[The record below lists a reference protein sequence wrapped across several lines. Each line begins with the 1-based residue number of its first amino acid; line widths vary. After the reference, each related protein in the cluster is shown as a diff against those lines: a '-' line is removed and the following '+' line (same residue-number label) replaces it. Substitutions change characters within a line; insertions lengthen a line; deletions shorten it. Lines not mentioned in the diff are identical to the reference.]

1 MSKPQPVRVQYRD
14 EFPATPSLIIDGVDM
29 TEKVMAG
36 MSITHRGGQFPTIT
50 MGLAA
55 AHVAFD
61 GLAEIKFDEATEP
74 MLLAAARG
82 QNAAAPR

>member
-1 MSKPQPVRVQYRD
+1 MSNPVRVQYRD
-14 EFPATPSLIIDGVDM
+14 EFPAAPSLIIDGVDM

-55 AHVAFD
+55 PHVAFD
-61 GLAEIKFDEATEP
+61 GLAEIKFDEATES
-74 MLLAAARG
+74 MLLAAGWVKAEEVAR
-82 QNAAAPR
+82 

>member
-36 MSITHRGGQFPTIT
+36 MSITHRGGQFPTVT

-61 GLAEIKFDEATEP
+61 GLAEVEFDEQTASVL
-74 MLLAAARG
+74 MAAGWVKAEDVAR
-82 QNAAAPR
+82 

>member
-14 EFPATPSLIIDGVDM
+14 EFPAAPSLIIDGVDM

-61 GLAEIKFDEATEP
+61 GLAEIKFDEATES
-74 MLLAAARG
+74 MLLAAGWVKAEEVAR
-82 QNAAAPR
+82 

>member
-1 MSKPQPVRVQYRD
+1 MPKPQPVRVQYRD

-36 MSITHRGGQFPTIT
+36 MTITHRGGQFPTLT

-55 AHVAFD
+55 AHVAFS
-61 GLAEIKFDEATEP
+61 GLAEIKFDEATES
-74 MLLAAARG
+74 MLLAAG
-82 QNAAAPR
+82 WFQNAEAGR

>member
-29 TEKVMAG
+29 TEKVSAG

-50 MGLAA
+50 MGLA
-55 AHVAFD
+55 HVAFD
-61 GLAEIKFDEATEP
+61 GLAEIKFDEATES
-74 MLLAAARG
+74 MLLAAG
-82 QNAAAPR
+82 WFQNAEAAR

>member
-1 MSKPQPVRVQYRD
+1 MSNPVRVQYRD
-14 EFPATPSLIIDGVDM
+14 EFPATPSLIVDGVDM
-29 TEKVMAG
+29 TEKVSAG

-61 GLAEIKFDEATEP
+61 GLAEVEFDERTVSVL
-74 MLLAAARG
+74 MAAGWVKAEEVAR
-82 QNAAAPR
+82 

>member
-29 TEKVMAG
+29 TEKVSAG

-55 AHVAFD
+55 EYVAFD
-61 GLAEIKFDEATEP
+61 GLAEIKFDEATES
-74 MLLAAARG
+74 MLLAAGWVKAEEVAR
-82 QNAAAPR
+82 

>member
-1 MSKPQPVRVQYRD
+1 MSNPVRVQYRD

-29 TEKVMAG
+29 TEKVSAG

-61 GLAEIKFDEATEP
+61 GLAEVEFDERTVSVL
-74 MLLAAARG
+74 MAAGWVKAEEVAR
-82 QNAAAPR
+82 

>member
-29 TEKVMAG
+29 TEKVSAG

-61 GLAEIKFDEATEP
+61 GLAEIKFDEATES
-74 MLLAAARG
+74 MLLAAGWVKAEEVAR
-82 QNAAAPR
+82 